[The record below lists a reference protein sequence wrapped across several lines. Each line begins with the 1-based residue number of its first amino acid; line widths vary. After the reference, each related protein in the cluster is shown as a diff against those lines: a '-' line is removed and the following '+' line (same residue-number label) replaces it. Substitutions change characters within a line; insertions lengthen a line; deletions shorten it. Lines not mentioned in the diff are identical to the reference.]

1 MAKKPVFSAPEGTL
15 DKVIDAL
22 ANRLDGI
29 AIWADRQVPK
39 MTAANAAEAYVAL
52 RLIDS
57 KLAETIAAFSKA
69 KHRLNEV
76 TIPEAFEREGINT
89 LTSKR
94 TGYRVTVNELSRY
107 SVRKG
112 MKADAFKWL
121 RKHRLG
127 SLITETINSSTLA
140 ATGRSLL
147 EEGKELDPDIFNLAL
162 MKSTSMVKVK
172 PKPK

>member
-1 MAKKPVFSAPEGTL
+1 MTAIDTVRAT
-15 DKVIDAL
+15 KVVANL
-22 ANRLDGI
+22 AQVLDGV
-29 AIWADRQVPK
+29 AIWADRNVPK

-57 KLAETIAAFSKA
+57 NIGEAVTAFSKA

-76 TIPEAFEREGINT
+76 TIPEAFEREGIST

-94 TGYRVTVNELSRY
+94 LGYRITVSELIRY

-112 MKADAFKWL
+112 MKEAAFKWL

-140 ATGRSLL
+140 ATGRSML

-172 PKPK
+172 PKLK